1 MRGTIR
7 LIGFIVALLWP
18 ILPALAGPMAGLEAQ
33 TRFSEW
39 SQEFNG
45 TSIDFNELAPGTLA
59 DTLYACKSVRSGVV
73 F

>member
-7 LIGFIVALLWP
+7 LIGFIMALLWP
-18 ILPALAGPMAGLEAQ
+18 ILPALAGPMAGPEAQ

-45 TSIDFNELAPGTLA
+45 TSIDFNELALGSLV
-59 DTLYACKSVRSGVV
+59 DTPYASKAVRSGFV

>member
-1 MRGTIR
+1 MRGTVR

-18 ILPALAGPMAGLEAQ
+18 ILPALAGPMAGPEAQ

-45 TSIDFNELAPGTLA
+45 TCIDFKELAPGNLV
-59 DTLYACKSVRSGVV
+59 DTLHASKAVRSAVV
-73 F
+73 S